1 MKKALTLLCVA
12 ALSAGAL
19 AFNLHAP
26 TWGQAQTDQQSPPAS
41 AIGTEGSPRPS
52 SAPEHIIYRQ
62 FFRHLMALRERA
74 DEVEAQ
80 GRSGK
85 ALRSHY
91 KDKVGLDDRQ
101 SRLLEE
107 IAADC
112 DREVAVLDAR
122 AKQII
127 EDAHA
132 RLPGGVVPAGQRV
145 PPPPPELKQMQRERE
160 SIIMRARHKL
170 RTALG
175 EEGFRQ
181 VDDFL
186 KLNFAPNVQPA
197 SLRPEG
203 AASLQPGQPGDGR

>member
-1 MKKALTLLCVA
+1 MKKVLTLLCVA

-19 AFNLHAP
+19 AFNLNPP
-26 TWGQAQTDQQSPPAS
+26 TRGQAQTDQQSPPATTV
-41 AIGTEGSPRPS
+41 GTEESPRPS
-52 SAPEHIIYRQ
+52 RAPEHVIYRQ
-62 FFRHLMALRERA
+62 FFRHLMALKERA

-91 KDKVGLDDRQ
+91 KDKVKLSDRQ
-101 SRLLEE
+101 SRLLDE

-112 DREVAVLDAR
+112 DREVAEMDAR
-122 AKQII
+122 AKRII
-127 EDAHA
+127 DDAHA
-132 RLPGGVVPAGQRV
+132 RFPNGVVPAGQRV
-145 PPPPPELKQMQRERE
+145 PPPPPELKQMQRQRD
-160 SIIMRARHKL
+160 SAVMRARHKL
-170 RTALG
+170 RAALG

-197 SLRPEG
+197 QLRPEG
-203 AASLQPGQPGDGR
+203 AASSQPGQPAGGR